1 MILTATPRW
10 GGVAAAVAGLLLVAS
25 AMTSRDGVSR
35 FLDSVSYRVFDAAV
49 LSAMAWALRDAL
61 PGASAA
67 ALLGLAGGCLAEYFC
82 VRGRSLGYS
91 IKAGTANRFIRC
103 ALVVLALSSGSPGGW
118 LWTLAVF
125 SLLTAVV
132 RASQAFKEEM
142 AT

>member
-1 MILTATPRW
+1 MILTARPRW
-10 GGVAAAVAGLLLVAS
+10 GGVAAAVAGLLLTAS
-25 AMTSRDGVSR
+25 AMTSRDGLSR
-35 FLDSVSYRVFDAAV
+35 FLDSISYRVFDGVV
-49 LSAMAWALRDAL
+49 LSAMAWALRDVS

-103 ALVVLALSSGSPGGW
+103 ALVVLALLGGSAGAW
-118 LWTLAVF
+118 VWTLAVF
-125 SLLTAVV
+125 SLLTAAL